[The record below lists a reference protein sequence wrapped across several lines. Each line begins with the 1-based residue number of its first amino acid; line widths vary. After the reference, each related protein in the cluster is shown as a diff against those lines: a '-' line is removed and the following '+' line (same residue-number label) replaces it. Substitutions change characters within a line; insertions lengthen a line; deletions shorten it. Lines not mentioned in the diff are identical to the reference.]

1 MIAEH
6 CINWLNQANL
16 SVYTTFN
23 DRLSHKS
30 HHSSEFRLILGVKVS
45 DLVEFLISHGTVV
58 RVKISRFYK
67 DIEQWQTL
75 I

>member
-6 CINWLNQANL
+6 WINRLNQANL
-16 SVYTTFN
+16 SVDTTFD

-30 HHSSEFRLILGVKVS
+30 HHSSEIRLILGVKVS
-45 DLVEFLISHGTVV
+45 DLVEFLILHGTVV
-58 RVKISRFYK
+58 QVKISRFYK
-67 DIEQWQTL
+67 DIEQWQTQ